1 MLNTAWRLARRRRN
15 PERGQSLVE
24 FALVFPIFMLLIIGL
39 VEFAV
44 MFSVMLNV
52 NYASR
57 DAALLA
63 AEVGAVPYGDCI
75 ILQTLDTALE
85 GPTHLSEIKEVRI
98 FWADTN
104 GVEKTGGKANVYAYG
119 GVGTTCGLPDGTTLT
134 VPYTATAL
142 NYPTNTR
149 CTTLAGCGLL
159 HPVPDTI
166 GVSIEFHHNWLT
178 PLPNLVT
185 LPVNGITFTRS
196 NTMQMEPV
204 L

>member
-1 MLNTAWRLARRRRN
+1 M
-15 PERGQSLVE
+15 VE

-39 VEFAV
+39 VEFALT
-44 MFSVMLNV
+44 FSVMLNV

-63 AEVGAVPYGDCI
+63 AEVGAVPYADCI
-75 ILQTLDTALE
+75 ILQTLDNALD
-85 GPTHLSEIKEVRI
+85 GATHLSEIQEVRI
-98 FWADTN
+98 FWADPN
-104 GVEKTGGKANVYAYG
+104 GAEKPGKANVYAYG
-119 GVGTTCGLPDGTTLT
+119 GVGTSCGLPDGTTLK

-142 NYPTNTR
+142 NYPTNVR
-149 CTTLAGCGLL
+149 CTVLAGCGAL
-159 HPVPDTI
+159 HPAGPDTI
-166 GVSIEFHHNWLT
+166 GVLIAFHHNWLT

-185 LPVNGITFTRS
+185 LPVNGITFNRS